1 MGASDLAGNAANPAL
16 VRGAFNQSRRIAS
29 EEVPL
34 VSHSDGYST

>member
-16 VRGAFNQSRRIAS
+16 VRGAINQSRRIAS
-29 EEVPL
+29 DEVPL